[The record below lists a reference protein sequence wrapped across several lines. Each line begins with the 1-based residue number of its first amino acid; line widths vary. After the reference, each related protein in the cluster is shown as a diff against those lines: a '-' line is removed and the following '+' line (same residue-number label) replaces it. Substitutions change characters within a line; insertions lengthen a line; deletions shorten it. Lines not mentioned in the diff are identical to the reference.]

1 MPYPSTRRL
10 LVTGATTPLGRR
22 VAELLLRSAEV
33 SVTTTSRTPGQLAD
47 LAARGAQVR
56 RADFD
61 DPASLDAAFAGAEGL
76 LLVRAGFPG
85 TDGLRRHRAAVEAA
99 VRAGVRHIACTSVVC
114 PDPASPLGQEHVAAE
129 AAIEGCGIPCTILR
143 LAPLAE
149 SLFCRIP
156 LALRVGHWPSSAGAG
171 RVAYVAR
178 DDAAAAAAAAMNARM
193 AERQRLDLTGPE
205 ALTPAEVVA
214 ACNAVFG
221 AGIGLVPLDDGS
233 LAGDLAAA
241 GMAAALVKQAVE
253 MGSPRFQ
260 CNK

>member
-1 MPYPSTRRL
+1 MPHPSTRRL

-22 VAELLLRSAEV
+22 VAELLMRSVEV
-33 SVTTTSRTPGQLAD
+33 SVTATSRPPGQLAD

-61 DPASLDAAFAGAEGL
+61 DPASFAGAEGL

-85 TDGLRRHRAAVEAA
+85 TDGLRRHRAAVEAT
-99 VRAGVRHIACTSVVC
+99 VRAGARHIACTSVVC

-129 AAIEGCGIPCTILR
+129 AAIEGCGIPFTILR

-156 LALRVGHWPSSAGAG
+156 LALRVGRWPRSAGAG

-178 DDAAAAAAAAMNARM
+178 DDAAAAAMNARM
-193 AERQRLDLTGPE
+193 AERRRLDLTGRRRSRLPRSLPH
-205 ALTPAEVVA
+205 AMRSSAPASA
-214 ACNAVFG
+214 
-221 AGIGLVPLDDGS
+221 S
-233 LAGDLAAA
+233 
-241 GMAAALVKQAVE
+241 
-253 MGSPRFQ
+253 SPGRRRLS
-260 CNK
+260 